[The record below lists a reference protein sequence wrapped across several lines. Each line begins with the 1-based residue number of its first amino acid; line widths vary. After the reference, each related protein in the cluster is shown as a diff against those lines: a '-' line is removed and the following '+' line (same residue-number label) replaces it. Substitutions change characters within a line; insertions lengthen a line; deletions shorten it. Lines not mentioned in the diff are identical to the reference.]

1 MKKILKVSLLV
12 LIAFI
17 GVIGLFSV
25 VTGKTY
31 LFRAIYYN
39 FSGIDDYKIFE
50 NRSVESTDEQAWIV
64 ASPEERLIAP
74 DSLIQQLEELKTVAC
89 VVIKDGKLVYENYWD
104 GYSDSSLSGSFS
116 VAKSIVSLLIGAA
129 IKDGAIGSVEDSV
142 VRYLPELPTELAA
155 MRIKDL
161 LTMSSGS
168 DFQESYSNPISIT
181 SEMYYGN
188 DLLKTAFQIK
198 KEAAPGTLH
207 RYKSGDTQ
215 LLGFIVERATG
226 ETLSAYASKKL
237 WKPLGAKHS
246 ALWSLDKKGGHE
258 KAYCCFNTNARDFA
272 RIGQMML
279 DSGRWNGTAIIERD
293 YYSASITPCNL
304 TDEEG
309 KQCNY
314 YGYQWWIHP
323 KYPEVFY
330 ARGIL
335 GQYIIVIPSTK
346 TVIVRLGHKR
356 SSVKVDGVPTEVTS
370 LIHWGLANK

>member
-1 MKKILKVSLLV
+1 MKKILKVSFIVLV
-12 LIAFI
+12 SILGIIA
-17 GVIGLFSV
+17 LFSV
-25 VTGKTY
+25 VSGKTY
-31 LFRAIYYN
+31 LFKTIYYN
-39 FSGIDDYKIFE
+39 FSGIDDYSIFA
-50 NRSVESTDEQAWIV
+50 NRPVATSDEQPWLV
-64 ASPEERLIAP
+64 ANSEERLKAP

-89 VVIKDGKLVYENYWD
+89 LVIKDGKIVYENYWD

-142 VRYLPELPTELAA
+142 VRYLPELPAELSA

-168 DFQESYSNPISIT
+168 DFQESYSNPISTT

-188 DLLKTAFQIK
+188 DLIKTAFLIK
-198 KEAAPGTLH
+198 KEAEPGQLH

-215 LLGFIVERATG
+215 LLGFIIERATG
-226 ETLSAYASKKL
+226 KTLSDYVSKKL
-237 WKPLGAKHS
+237 WKPLGAKHA
-246 ALWSLDKKGGHE
+246 ALWSLDKENGHE

-279 DSGRWNGTAIIERD
+279 DSGQWNGNKVIDSE
-293 YYSASITPCNL
+293 YYLASITPCNIL
-304 TDEEG
+304 DEDG
-309 KQCNY
+309 KNCNY

-370 LIHWGLANK
+370 LIHWGLSNK

>member
-50 NRSVESTDEQAWIV
+50 NRAVESTDEQAWIV

-207 RYKSGDTQ
+207 RYKSGDT
-215 LLGFIVERATG
+215 GSI
-226 ETLSAYASKKL
+226 
-237 WKPLGAKHS
+237 
-246 ALWSLDKKGGHE
+246 
-258 KAYCCFNTNARDFA
+258 CC
-272 RIGQMML
+272 
-279 DSGRWNGTAIIERD
+279 
-293 YYSASITPCNL
+293 
-304 TDEEG
+304 
-309 KQCNY
+309 
-314 YGYQWWIHP
+314 
-323 KYPEVFY
+323 
-330 ARGIL
+330 
-335 GQYIIVIPSTK
+335 
-346 TVIVRLGHKR
+346 
-356 SSVKVDGVPTEVTS
+356 
-370 LIHWGLANK
+370 

>member
-50 NRSVESTDEQAWIV
+50 NRAVESTDEQAWIV

-293 YYSASITPCNL
+293 YYSASIAPCNL

-309 KQCNY
+309 KQCYY